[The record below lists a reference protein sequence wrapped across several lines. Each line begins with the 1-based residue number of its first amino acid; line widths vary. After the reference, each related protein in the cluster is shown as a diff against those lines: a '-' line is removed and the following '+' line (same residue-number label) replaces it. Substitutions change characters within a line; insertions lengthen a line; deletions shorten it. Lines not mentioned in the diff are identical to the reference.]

1 MAIGDLITAAD
12 YNTIRNKIIG
22 VIGAGVGNS
31 GYGQD
36 TRSSSVS
43 SGAVITKNQWDLL
56 RFDVYNAIIHQT
68 GSVPPIT
75 EILQNDVI
83 RYGAGRP
90 VFQYETLSDQAITN
104 RFNIGTGRF
113 AVEAGST
120 ETRTTAWTTS
130 VSCTATITFGTAD
143 QARYFFNSGGKMF
156 FSSTRTGG
164 TATGQNTSW
173 SNLLSAAGARVFDSI
188 NSSVNFYNLTNA
200 FQVLYVS
207 TSSVP
212 YAANTYRIEIRGD
225 IANNLNAGARII
237 TVRVTWEDPYVDP
250 FPNDPPPDQ
259 VDGSLSLIIDQHR
272 ATGALLPSGSFTIAS
287 PAYSISQIIGT

>member
-31 GYGQD
+31 GYGQEI
-36 TRSSSVS
+36 RSLSVS
-43 SGAVITKNQWDLL
+43 SGSIVTKNQWDLL
-56 RFDVYNAIIHQT
+56 RFDIYNAIIHQT
-68 GSVPPIT
+68 GSVPPIN
-75 EILQNDVI
+75 EVLQNDVI

-104 RFNIGTGRF
+104 RFDIGTGRF

-130 VSCTATITFGTAD
+130 VTCTATITFGTTD

-173 SNLLSAAGARVFDSI
+173 SNLLSAAGVQVFDSV
-188 NSSVNFYNLTNA
+188 NSLINFYNLTNA
-200 FQVLYVS
+200 FQVLYVT

-212 YAANTYRIEIRGD
+212 YASNTYRIEVRGD
-225 IANNLNAGARII
+225 IADNSNAGARII

-250 FPNDPPPDQ
+250 YPESPPPDQ

-272 ATGALLPSGSFTIAS
+272 ATGSLLPSGNFTVAS
-287 PAYSISQIIGT
+287 PTYSISQIIGT